1 MIYVLTKYRFIR
13 LCQKKEL
20 EVARITLEE
29 EILLIVQKEHQRSG
43 VRGKWFLTGN
53 NFVNLTLDY
62 HLLSALLNPR
72 DLCEDNLYGRFNWKH
87 ELDNFWESVRN
98 LKHEK
103 GSSSPLYA
111 HILLHYFWEDCESIQ
126 TLQELSLESGKW
138 KLFNLEMQKASYK
151 TKIESVKEISKDL
164 VKKISTGSSTE
175 VRSVSSDQHT
185 KKSHKHSFRGIRP
198 KMSAS
203 YSNSSYNGTIYKIIS
218 R

>member
-20 EVARITLEE
+20 DVARITLEE

-43 VRGKWFLTGN
+43 VRGRWFLTGN
-53 NFVNLTLDY
+53 DFSHFTLDY
-62 HLLSALLNPR
+62 HLLSALLNPQ
-72 DLCEDNLYGRFNWKH
+72 DLSEDNLYGRFNWKH

-111 HILLHYFWEDCESIQ
+111 HILLHYFWEDCEAVP

-138 KLFNLEMQKASYK
+138 RLFNSEMQKGSYK
-151 TKIESVKEISKDL
+151 INIDNSQEAAKVKE
-164 VKKISTGSSTE
+164 KKIRTKSLNETK
-175 VRSVSSDQHT
+175 SVSSDQLT
-185 KKSHKHSFRGIRP
+185 KKSYKRSFKGIAP

-203 YSNSSYNGTIYKIIS
+203 YSNSSYNGMIK
-218 R
+218 